1 MSSRRMRTNRIYTIL
16 IVTLLGLLCTE
27 EAWGQMYP
35 ERRHIR
41 RGNRDF
47 RKEKM
52 YDASAHYLEALQR
65 DSLSLEA
72 AFNLGDAQYS
82 LGDYAAAEATFDAL
96 LKREGVEMTDEQRAD
111 VHFNL
116 GTAQL
121 QQQKLQEALES
132 YKSAMML
139 NPSDEQAKFNY
150 VVTKELQK
158 QQQEQQQN
166 QEGDQNGDNQPQ
178 QQPQENG
185 EQPKGNEG
193 ENQPDENGPKDQPS
207 PEGDG
212 GQQPHESPAGQT
224 PKEMSRQMLD
234 AVQRAEDQTREK
246 VDSRRVIGVGASGKN
261 W

>member
-1 MSSRRMRTNRIYTIL
+1 
-16 IVTLLGLLCTE
+16 
-27 EAWGQMYP
+27 MYP

-111 VHFNL
+111 VHYNL

-139 NPSDEQAKFNY
+139 NPSDQQAKFNY

-158 QQQEQQQN
+158 QQQEQQQNQGGDQNQEGGQN

-185 EQPKGNEG
+185 EQPKDNEG
-193 ENQPDENGPKDQPS
+193 ENQPDESGPKDQPS

-212 GQQPHESPAGQT
+212 GQQPQQSPAGQT

>member
-1 MSSRRMRTNRIYTIL
+1 MRTNRIYTIL

-27 EAWGQMYP
+27 EAWGQRYP

-111 VHFNL
+111 VHYNL

-139 NPSDEQAKFNY
+139 NPSDQQAKFNY
-150 VVTKELQK
+150 VVTKELLK
-158 QQQEQQQN
+158 HQQEQQQN
-166 QEGDQNGDNQPQ
+166 QEGGQNGDNQPQ

-185 EQPKGNEG
+185 EQPKENEG

-207 PEGDG
+207 PEGNG
-212 GQQPHESPAGQT
+212 GHQPQQSPAGQT